1 MHIEYASGNLP
12 NSIFLLLLNL
22 LLLLD
27 TKFETQQE
35 TRETE
40 QDN

>member
-12 NSIFLLLLNL
+12 NSILLLLLNL
-22 LLLLD
+22 LFLLD
-27 TKFETQQE
+27 TKFEKQQE

-40 QDN
+40 QNN